1 MKKIRCL
8 LVDDEPLAIS
18 LLENH
23 IGKLDFLK
31 VSATCPNA
39 PKAMEVLRQQEID
52 LLFLDIQMPDISGM
66 DFLKTFRNAPK
77 TIITTAYREFALD
90 GYDLDIVDYL
100 LKPITFDRFFKA
112 IERYLRS
119 GSPNTVPA
127 LPNTET
133 GYIFIKSGY
142 NQVKIELAEILYIE
156 SVKDY
161 IRLHTR
167 QTEITAKY
175 KISDIETELSG
186 KGFLRTHR
194 SFIVNL
200 KNITAFNASDI
211 MIGTT
216 EIPIGESYK
225 SVVLKILGNF

>member
-1 MKKIRCL
+1 MKKTRCL

-23 IGKLDFLK
+23 ISKLDFLE

-52 LLFLDIQMPDISGM
+52 LLFLDIQMPDISGI

-112 IERYLRS
+112 TERYMRTLQ
-119 GSPNTVPA
+119 NTTLVP
-127 LPNTET
+127 PNTEP
-133 GYIFIKSGY
+133 GFIFIKSGY
-142 NQVKIELAEILYIE
+142 NQVKIEFADILYIE

-167 QTEITAKY
+167 EKEVIAKY

-200 KNITAFNASDI
+200 NNIAAFNANDI
-211 MIGTT
+211 MIGTA

-225 SVVLKILGNF
+225 SVVLKLLGNF